1 MSHERKPRRDRT
13 SLIISAVLHA
23 LIIAGVG
30 YWMHTTGR
38 LEALKETILKLAQ
51 GEKQEKPVKEIKAV
65 QPKAPQRQAPLPKI
79 NEGLP
84 PPPSSG
90 GTRRA
95 VAADAPEAVGGG
107 TFFADTRTQGEGPST
122 GAGRPTAAAAPSN
135 PPPRVVVAPP
145 PPPPPKPTF
154 APPPRATIKQLL
166 MERAKEAA
174 ATEAVGTEQIS
185 KTGSSDAG
193 AIVTKVSGATIV
205 EGKFAVIR
213 GLSDRY
219 VTTTFNGGE
228 IPSADPYRRSASLDL
243 FPAQVID
250 RVVVAKTF
258 TPDQQGAF
266 TGGGINIISKSFPDR
281 PFANFSLGGS
291 YNTQTTGNKEYLSYK
306 GGSLDWLG
314 MDDGS
319 RKLPSPLDDLN
330 VKIPVVVA
338 NTGPNNASNPA
349 YRDRIAQANRLD
361 QYTKLLGTA
370 QFAPDRGEA
379 PPWNHNMAVSFGDT
393 THFLGRPLGFFG
405 NWNYRHDYS
414 FYKDGISRRYAPGG
428 GGTFQVYKDS
438 DEVLSQSV
446 VNWGGM
452 VSLASQWHPDHELAF
467 NFLYNQNGIDYVRYQ
482 EGTQASDPGAEIH
495 QNRLQFTERN
505 LQTFQLKGTDK
516 FPALADLKLDWLAG
530 ISLTRQYE
538 PDVRFFNYR
547 SDGGSFAVGLAS
559 IPDPKEPTR
568 YWRNLDEQNNN
579 LKLDFTLPFRQANG
593 REGFLKAGWFASAS
607 DRTFTER
614 QIYYPDTLGFDGNP
628 NHYLRANNLG
638 YIRPPSTNLATGR
651 IRYDWMRYIASYD
664 SKYEAASRIYA
675 YYAMLDVPVS
685 SRLRLVGG
693 ARMET
698 TEMEVDSY
706 SDIAI
711 AGRRDNKSNLAQ
723 TDLLP
728 AVGLIYALRTNMS
741 LRLHYSQTIA
751 RPSFRELAGYRSYDP
766 LLDVLL
772 DGNPSLQMSLAQNYD
787 LRWEWFPRPGEIYSV
802 SFYYKSLENAIE
814 RIATDNLADGVTFIN
829 RPTATVMGIELEA
842 RKTLDFL
849 AHDLRYFSLGGNF
862 SYIQSE
868 TELFEYEFKNKQQYL
883 SNAKRT
889 RALYDQSPYIL
900 NADLS
905 YDNPRLGTSAS
916 LILSAAGSRII
927 VASPVAEDVYEHPP
941 LTLDFVLSQKLGR
954 KATVR
959 FTARNLLDPPY
970 ERTYGDKTGA
980 EALYY
985 GKYKRGVT
993 LGLSFSYD
1001 F

>member
-1 MSHERKPRRDRT
+1 MSSERKPRRDRT

-38 LEALKETILKLAQ
+38 LEAIKETILKLAQ
-51 GEKQEKPVKEIKAV
+51 GEKQEKPTKEIKAV
-65 QPKAPQRQAPLPKI
+65 QPKAQQRQAPLPKI

-84 PPPSSG
+84 PPTSSG

-122 GAGRPTAAAAPSN
+122 GQARAAAAAAPSN
-135 PPPRVVVAPP
+135 PPPRIVVAPP
-145 PPPPPKPTF
+145 PPPPPKPSF
-154 APPPRATIKQLL
+154 APPPKATIKQLL

-193 AIVTKVSGATIV
+193 AIVTKVSGAAIV
-205 EGKFAVIR
+205 DGKFAVIR

-281 PFANFSLGGS
+281 PFLSLSLGGS
-291 YNTQTTGNKEYLSYK
+291 YNTQTTGNKEFLTYR
-306 GGSLDWLG
+306 GGGLDWLG
-314 MDDGS
+314 MDDGT
-319 RKLPSPLDDLN
+319 RQLPAPLDNLN
-330 VKIPVVVA
+330 NKIPPAIA
-338 NTGPNNASNPA
+338 NTGPNNPSNPA
-349 YRDRIAQANRLD
+349 YRDRIAQAELLD
-361 QYTKLLGTA
+361 QYTKLLGTT
-370 QFAPDRGEA
+370 QFAPEQKA
-379 PPWNHNMAVSFGDT
+379 PPLNHNMAVSFGET
-393 THFLGRPLGFFG
+393 THFLGRPFGVFG

-428 GGTFQVYKDS
+428 GGTFIVYKDNT
-438 DEVLSQSV
+438 EVLAQSV
-446 VNWGGM
+446 VNWGAM

-467 NFLYNQNGIDYVRYQ
+467 NFLFNQNGIDYVRQQ
-482 EGTQASDPGAEIH
+482 EGIQASDPGALFY

-505 LQTFQLKGTDK
+505 LQTFQLKGTEK
-516 FPALADLKLDWLAG
+516 FPALADLRLDWLAG
-530 ISLTRQYE
+530 ISLTTQYE
-538 PDVRFFNYR
+538 PNVRFFNYR
-547 SDGGSFAVGLAS
+547 LDGGTYAVGLAS

-568 YWRNLDEQNNN
+568 YWRDLEEQNNN
-579 LKLDFTLPFRQANG
+579 LKLDFTLPLRLSNG
-593 REGFLKAGWFASAS
+593 REAQLKAGFFTSAS

-628 NHYLRANNLG
+628 NNYLRADNLG
-638 YIRPPSTNLATGR
+638 YIRPPATNAATGR
-651 IRYDWMRYIASYD
+651 IRYDWMRYIGTYD
-664 SKYEAASRIYA
+664 SEYEASTRLQA
-675 YYAMLDVPVS
+675 YYAMLDFPVTPK
-685 SRLRLVGG
+685 LRLVGG
-693 ARMET
+693 ARIET
-698 TEMEVDSY
+698 TRMEVDSY

-711 AGRRDNKSNLAQ
+711 AGRRDNQSHLEQ

-728 AVGLIYALRTNMS
+728 AVGLIYSLRTNMS

-772 DGNPSLQMSLAQNYD
+772 DGNPDLQMSLAQNYD
-787 LRWEWFPRPGEIYSV
+787 IRWEWFPRPGEIYSV
-802 SFYYKSLENAIE
+802 SFYYKQLENAIE
-814 RIATDNLADGVTFIN
+814 RIATDNLADGVSFIN
-829 RPTATVMGIELEA
+829 RPKAKVMGIELEA
-842 RKTLDFL
+842 RKNLDFL
-849 AHDLRYFSLGGNF
+849 AHDLRYFSIGGNF

-868 TELFEYEFKNKQQYL
+868 TELFEYEYQNKKQYL
-883 SNAKRT
+883 SNVKRT
-889 RALYDQSPYIL
+889 RPLYDQSPFIL

-905 YDNPRLGTSAS
+905 YDNPRTGTSAS
-916 LILSAAGSRII
+916 LILSAAGPRII
-927 VASPVAEDVYEHPP
+927 VASPIAEDVYEHPP
-941 LTLDFVLSQKLGR
+941 LTLDFVLGQKIGR
-954 KATVR
+954 NATIR
-959 FTARNLLDPPY
+959 FSARNLLDPPY
-970 ERTYGDKTGA
+970 ERTYGEQKGA
-980 EALYY
+980 DALYY